1 MNDRFVQ
8 SEIRQKLIDALRID
22 LIGPRNGSNEVL
34 DENPE
39 LSYLTGVLHVAN
51 VKPDIVFDGQED
63 IQLESGDSDSLGD
76 EDNEDVYSTKFK
88 QQSSIGLSFY
98 LAQSILSFKVHL
110 EWGDYIVDK
119 KEYEDKNGKAKSR
132 KVFTRLP
139 REQEKIDV
147 TFSNGEKT
155 KEYYIDKSDECID
168 ECIKVKASCFTLVS
182 GYKLFSVYVS
192 NHRKATDE
200 TINGIMFQTRLSVFP
215 CGDESFIP
223 EYLCRRELDDEYL
236 YESRPVFARGHGCAA
251 DWRIDDNGNAVEI
264 FTEFIPEHEIPNA
277 SPDLEGFDAGYFSML
292 AFSKAK
298 NMEDTI
304 THLTVLHETYI
315 SWINEL
321 MINPKMS
328 DPVFSE
334 KKGVE
339 IVTKCREQANRI
351 LSGIRILQ
359 TNDKAFRAFCFMNR
373 CMFMQRSINE
383 FSKKYGT
390 GIQCN
395 LGEYLKKDHSE
406 WRAFQIAFILLNLS
420 GIVNYNDKYRNNVD
434 LLYFPTGGGKTEAY
448 LGLIAFLLGY
458 RRLTANSETEYNKD
472 GGVTVILRYTL
483 RLLTTQQRD
492 RLTKM
497 IVAAEILRRQYLPKD
512 APFGITPFSIGF
524 YVGGGITP
532 NRFTDFK
539 NTDDDPDKYRRTIR
553 QLNRQL
559 ITCPY
564 CGKSLSTD
572 DFQVN
577 LDAESVDVYC
587 SDPNCYFY
595 KYRDSRVSIPVYLI
609 DEQIYRKCPTVV
621 IATVDKFARLP
632 WDVACN
638 TLFGRVDR
646 FCPRHGFIAIGQD
659 HNNKH
664 NNTRS
669 GHEATSTIIV
679 KPFYPPELIVQ
690 DELHLITGPLGTI
703 YGAYESVI
711 EELCS
716 ITRDEVKILPKYV
729 VSTATINNADEQI
742 RCLYGRTE
750 TTLFP
755 PNGLDIKD
763 SFFTREI
770 PIDQSPF
777 RKYCGIAASGKSVK
791 TTLLRVYAILIQ
803 TALHLAEQ
811 PQYRNL
817 VDPYYTLIGY
827 FNSIRE
833 LGGTV
838 RLLQDDVPKRQ
849 KWIVKHYG
857 HKRQRFY
864 GYKEITSRMTSDRT
878 AGLLKELESGIEN
891 KEALEKQSKDFL
903 DVAIATNMISVG
915 LDIDRL
921 GLMCVLGQP
930 KQNSEYIQTTSR
942 IGRVHPG
949 LVVTVYNPYRPRD
962 LSHYENFKGYHAH
975 IYRFVE
981 GTTATPFSA
990 RARDRVL
997 HALFITLARLQIR
1010 ALAEN
1015 ASAAAIDSVPIEE
1028 IDSIINK
1035 IAARVARVAPKLHTD
1050 VVEEI
1055 VEFIDIWKT
1064 CKQVNPLPLH
1074 YYIWDTKKGARL
1086 LNFYG
1091 EHCSRTEKPTLS
1103 SMREVENTSTLYYYG
1118 EG

>member
-1 MNDRFVQ
+1 MDDRFIQ
-8 SEIRQKLIDALRID
+8 SEIRQKLIDALRTD
-22 LIGPRNGSNEVL
+22 LFGPRYGEDEVL

-39 LSYLTGVLHVAN
+39 LSYLTGALHVVDA
-51 VKPDIVFDGQED
+51 KPDVEFDDQED
-63 IQLESGDSDSLGD
+63 IILEFGDSDALGD
-76 EDNEDVYSTKFK
+76 EDNEDVYSAKFK
-88 QQSSIGLSFY
+88 QQSSLGLSFY
-98 LAQSILSFKVHL
+98 LDQNVSSFKIHL
-110 EWGDYIVDK
+110 AWGDYVVDK
-119 KEYEDKNGKAKSR
+119 QETEDKNCKVKSR
-132 KVFTRLP
+132 KVFTRLK
-139 REQEKIDV
+139 REVEIEV
-147 TFSNGEKT
+147 SFGSGEKA
-155 KEYYIDKSDECID
+155 KEFSVGETDEGVI
-168 ECIKVKASCFTLVS
+168 IRVSRFTLKS
-182 GYKLFSVYVS
+182 GYCLFSVYVS
-192 NHRKATDE
+192 NHRKDTDE
-200 TINGIMFQTRLSVFP
+200 TVSGIMFQTKLSISTL
-215 CGDESFIP
+215 GNAAFIP

-236 YESRPVFARGHGCAA
+236 YEGRPIFCRGHGCAA
-251 DWRIDDNGNAVEI
+251 DWRLDNIGNAVEV
-264 FTEFIPEHEIPNA
+264 FSVFIPEHEIPNVN
-277 SPDLEGFDAGYFSML
+277 PNLDGFDKGYFSML
-292 AFSKAK
+292 EFSKAK
-298 NMEDTI
+298 KRVVTI
-304 THLTVLHETYI
+304 EHLTVLHKAYVK
-315 SWINEL
+315 WIDGL
-321 MINPKMS
+321 MNHKKMH
-328 DPVFSE
+328 DVAFA
-334 KKGVE
+334 KTKGVE
-339 IVTKCREQANRI
+339 IVSKCREQADRI

-359 TNDKAFRAFCFMNR
+359 SNDKAFQAFCFMNR
-373 CMFMQRSINE
+373 CMFMQWSINK
-383 FSKKYGT
+383 FSKEYGA

-406 WRAFQIAFILLNLS
+406 WRAFQIAFVLLNLS
-420 GIVNYNDKYRNNVD
+420 GVVDCFDQYRNYVD

-458 RRLTANSETEYNKD
+458 RRLTADSETDYNKD

-497 IVAAEILRRQYLPKD
+497 IVAAEIIRQQYLSKG
-512 APFGITPFSIGF
+512 APFGQTPFSVGF
-524 YVGGGITP
+524 YVGGGVTP

-539 NTDDDPDKYRRTIR
+539 NTDDDPGKFRRTIG

-564 CGKSLSTD
+564 CGKPLNHD
-572 DFQVN
+572 DFNVD
-577 LDAESVDVYC
+577 LEAESIDIFC
-587 SDPNCYFY
+587 SDTNCFFFKY
-595 KYRDSRVSIPVYLI
+595 KDHPIPIPVYLV

-646 FCPRHGFIAIGQD
+646 FCPRHGYIAIGQRHEGR
-659 HNNKH
+659 HNR
-664 NNTRS
+664 TRNGLS
-669 GHEATSTIIV
+669 GTDTIGV

-703 YGAYESVI
+703 YGAYESAI

-716 ITRDEVKILPKYV
+716 ITVNDAKILPKYV
-729 VSTATINNADEQI
+729 VSTATISNAGEQI

-750 TTLFP
+750 TAMFP
-755 PNGLDIKD
+755 PSGMDIRD

-770 PIDQSPF
+770 PVEQSPF

-803 TALHLAEQ
+803 EALHLAEQ
-811 PQYRNL
+811 PEYKSL
-817 VDPYYTLIGY
+817 IDPYYTLIGY

-838 RLLQDDVPKRQ
+838 RLLQDDIPKRQ

-857 HKRQRFY
+857 HSKQRFFR
-864 GYKEITSRMTSDRT
+864 YKEITSRMTSDKI
-878 AGLLKELESGIEN
+878 AGLLKELESSIEN
-891 KEALEKQSKDFL
+891 KETLEKPSRNFL

-930 KQNSEYIQTTSR
+930 KQSSEYIQTTSR
-942 IGRVHPG
+942 IGRSFPG

-981 GTTATPFSA
+981 GTSATPFSA

-997 HALFITLARLQIR
+997 HALFIALARLQIQ

-1015 ASAAAIDSVPIEE
+1015 ASAAEIDIVPTTE
-1028 IDSIINK
+1028 IDSIVSK
-1035 IAARVARVAPKLHTD
+1035 IASRVAKVAPKLRDD
-1050 VVEEI
+1050 VISEI
-1055 VEFIDIWKT
+1055 TEFIDTWKT

-1074 YYIWDTKKGARL
+1074 YYVWDTKKGARL
-1086 LNFYG
+1086 MNYYG
-1091 EHCSRTEKPTLS
+1091 EHCSRTEKPTLN
-1103 SMREVENTSTLYYYG
+1103 SMREVEKTSTLYYYT